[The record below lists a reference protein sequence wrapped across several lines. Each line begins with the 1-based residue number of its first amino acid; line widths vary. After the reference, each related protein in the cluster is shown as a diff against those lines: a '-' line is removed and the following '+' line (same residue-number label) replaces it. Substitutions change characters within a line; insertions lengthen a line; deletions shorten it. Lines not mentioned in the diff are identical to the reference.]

1 MDYLEATVAHIT
13 VGTGSN
19 DITALGG
26 TDTALATAGTVSNIP
41 GGFFCRFQFCNVLI
55 EEETVER

>member
-1 MDYLEATVAHIT
+1 MAHIT